1 MSWEESCLARFSK
14 FLGFSIVGYE
24 ELILD
29 FMNKINGS
37 RQKIKGK
44 GGVGTTKFDRELKKP
59 EWNVKDKE
67 GKKSGARGKGAR
79 ASYRGCK

>member
-1 MSWEESCLARFSK
+1 
-14 FLGFSIVGYE
+14 
-24 ELILD
+24 
-29 FMNKINGS
+29 MNRINGS

-44 GGVGTTKFDRELKKP
+44 GGARTTKFDRELKKP

-79 ASYRGCK
+79 ASYHGCK